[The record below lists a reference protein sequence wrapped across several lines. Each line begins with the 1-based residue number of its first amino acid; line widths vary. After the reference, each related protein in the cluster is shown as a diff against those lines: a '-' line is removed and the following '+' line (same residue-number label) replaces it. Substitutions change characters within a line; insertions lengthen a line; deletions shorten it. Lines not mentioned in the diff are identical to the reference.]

1 METDA
6 FLRKRR
12 VVFCHFVGK
21 NGHKIWFVCF
31 IRKAINDPKKTVKKL
46 Y

>member
-1 METDA
+1 MSFWENA
-6 FLRKRR
+6 ELY
-12 VVFCHFVGK
+12 FVILLEK